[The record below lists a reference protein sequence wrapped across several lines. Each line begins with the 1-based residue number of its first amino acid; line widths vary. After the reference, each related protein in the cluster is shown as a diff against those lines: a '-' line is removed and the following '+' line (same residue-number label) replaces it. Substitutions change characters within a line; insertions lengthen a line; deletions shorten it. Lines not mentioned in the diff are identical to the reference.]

1 MLFLLFSDVQFF
13 EKPCRVSIAYND
25 IARDSLSIYEKH
37 GNFHTHW
44 QETQVCNK
52 YNLIVDFKR
61 RL

>member
-13 EKPCRVSIAYND
+13 EKPCCVSIAYND

-44 QETQVCNK
+44 
-52 YNLIVDFKR
+52 
-61 RL
+61 